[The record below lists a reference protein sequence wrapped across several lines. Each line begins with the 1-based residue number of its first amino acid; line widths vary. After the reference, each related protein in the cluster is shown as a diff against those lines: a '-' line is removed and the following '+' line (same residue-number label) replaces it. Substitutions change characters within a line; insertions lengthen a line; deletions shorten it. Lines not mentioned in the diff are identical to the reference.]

1 MPRLHPRKGSRVEPE
16 PADFVEAID
25 TIRFGD
31 TWHFYEKGQR
41 LPITDP
47 FVAEHPEWFRV
58 PARRLILK
66 EVESNGNKK

>member
-1 MPRLHPRKGSRVEPE
+1 MPRVRPRKASKVEPE

-31 TWHFYEKGQR
+31 SWHFYEKGQR

-47 FVAEHPEWFRV
+47 LVAEHPEWFRV
-58 PARRLILK
+58 PARRLISK
-66 EVESNGNKK
+66 EVANDGK

>member
-1 MPRLHPRKGSRVEPE
+1 MPRLRPKKSPQVIPE

-31 TWHFYEKGQR
+31 TWHFYGKGQR
-41 LPITDP
+41 VPITDP
-47 FVAEHPEWFRV
+47 FVAEHPEWFQV

-66 EVESNGNKK
+66 EATSNGK